1 MKAMIFRA
9 ALVVLLL
16 PAVGH
21 AQLFK
26 CKDANGKIAYQ
37 ETPCPTGE
45 QKRIATDKAPDP
57 GSGSAVKGPRVTGTD
72 QDKRIALDR
81 SPSADMMQAC
91 VKHHRP
97 DLTEA
102 LANFNMNGRMAK
114 RIWLTSAGPAERL
127 LVTVLV
133 SEKPKLG
140 ETTRAEF
147 TCALRAAEGID
158 AAATRDL
165 NGG

>member
-1 MKAMIFRA
+1 MGARIFCA
-9 ALVVLLL
+9 ALVVLVL
-16 PAVGH
+16 PAVAH

-26 CKDANGKIAYQ
+26 CKDANGKVAYQ

-45 QKRIATDKAPDP
+45 QKRIVTDKAPEP
-57 GSGSAVKGPRVTGTD
+57 GGGSAIKGPRVTGTD

-81 SPSADMMQAC
+81 MPTTEMMQAC

-97 DLTEA
+97 DLSEA
-102 LANFNMNGRMAK
+102 LANFNINGRLAK

-133 SEKPKLG
+133 AEKPKLG
-140 ETTRAEF
+140 ETTRVEF
-147 TCALRAAEGID
+147 TCALRADEGID
-158 AAATRDL
+158 PAATRDL
-165 NGG
+165 NGS

>member
-1 MKAMIFRA
+1 MKPIIFRA
-9 ALVVLLL
+9 TLVLLLL
-16 PAVGH
+16 PAMGH

-26 CKDANGKIAYQ
+26 CKDANGKVAYQ

-45 QKRIATDKAPDP
+45 QKRIVPDKAADP
-57 GSGSAVKGPRVTGTD
+57 GGGNAVKGPRVTGTD

-81 SPSADMMQAC
+81 MPTTEMLQAC

-102 LANFNMNGRMAK
+102 LASYNVSGRMTK

-127 LVTVLV
+127 LVTVMV
-133 SEKPKLG
+133 AEKPKLG
-140 ETTRAEF
+140 EATRAEF
-147 TCALRAAEGID
+147 TCALRADEGVD
-158 AAATRDL
+158 GAATRDL